1 MTKQLLFQ
9 VRDEINNP
17 PSININIHVIELN
30 EMQNPSDGSLI
41 QQYLAQKTGQRTVP
55 NIFINSKHIGG
66 NSDLQAIGTTKLKK
80 MMLASDS
87 KDEL

>member
-1 MTKQLLFQ
+1 MTKRLLFQ
-9 VRDEINNP
+9 VRDEINS
-17 PSININIHVIELN
+17 PSVNIHVIELD
-30 EMQNPSDGSLI
+30 EMNDPSDGSTI

-55 NIFINSKHIGG
+55 NIFINSKHVGG
-66 NSDLQAIGTTKLKK
+66 NSDLQAIGTTKLK